1 MTVCGGGGEEDEAYG
16 TKGQDGRGGRKGAGS
31 SVFDGEK
38 GDSPAAGRVS
48 LGGSGA
54 FDRRLFMTIASNLL
68 ALLGPLCLG
77 MRWMR
82 LNRESG
88 SRIFR
93 GCFFMPDGWRRFIF
107 YRLFCL
113 MGFRC

>member
-54 FDRRLFMTIASNLL
+54 FDRRLFYDHCQQPAG
-68 ALLGPLCLG
+68 A
-77 MRWMR
+77 
-82 LNRESG
+82 
-88 SRIFR
+88 FR
-93 GCFFMPDGWRRFIF
+93 PPFVWVCGGCG
-107 YRLFCL
+107 
-113 MGFRC
+113 